1 MRAIG
6 FLPAIWRG
14 ATPIDGVHSPASEA
28 TTSQA
33 VHGAEHRTPGADA
46 ASGLGATRGRLNR
59 GFQGLLMSL
68 VAGGSVLPF
77 GDNQCV
83 LERLANRVGELDRT
97 SSV

>member
-1 MRAIG
+1 
-6 FLPAIWRG
+6 
-14 ATPIDGVHSPASEA
+14 
-28 TTSQA
+28 
-33 VHGAEHRTPGADA
+33 
-46 ASGLGATRGRLNR
+46 
-59 GFQGLLMSL
+59 MSL